1 MSSSHSS
8 LCALCSKAGNWLSAC
23 MMHELV
29 CDPWV
34 ASQTL
39 VNLMGRQSRDALQC
53 TAVQEGT
60 SPEVA
65 VQGVE
70 ARVAAVRALAAV
82 VQELAGTG
90 GGGGGGTSLTQG
102 SNCAIVSGA
111 LLGAM
116 DDYTTDNRW
125 GRLFEVQG
133 KGRLGSCCAPA
144 WTAGGRRQFQR
155 RNSLAYCSAANAVM
169 QRLRCAGCRPP
180 LCAL

>member
-1 MSSSHSS
+1 MRRPGMGVELS
-8 LCALCSKAGNWLSAC
+8 LSVIKSFIVVCAVLEGGQLAECVHDARAC
-23 MMHELV
+23 VRSMGSVPNPGEPNGPPEL
-29 CDPWV
+29 
-34 ASQTL
+34 
-39 VNLMGRQSRDALQC
+39 
-53 TAVQEGT
+53 AVQR
-60 SPEVA
+60 
-65 VQGVE
+65 VE

-155 RNSLAYCSAANAVM
+155 RDSLAYCSAANAVM